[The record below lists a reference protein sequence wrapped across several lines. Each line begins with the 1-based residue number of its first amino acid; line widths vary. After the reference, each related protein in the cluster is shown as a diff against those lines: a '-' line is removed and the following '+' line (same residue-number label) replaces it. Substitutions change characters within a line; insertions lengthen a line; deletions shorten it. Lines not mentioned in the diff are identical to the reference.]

1 MGKLMGFMEYD
12 RCLPPD
18 RDPLERLKD
27 WDEIHE
33 ELPLQAQLEQAGR
46 CMYCGVPFCHSGITI
61 KGTPTGCPLG
71 NLIPEWNDLLY
82 RQEWDAA
89 VDRLLRTIS
98 FPEFTGRVCP
108 ALCEGACT
116 CGIHQPQVTIR
127 QNELTLI
134 EHAFQS
140 GYMKPRPP
148 QTRTGKRVAV
158 IGSGPAGLAC
168 ANRLNRYGHSVTVF
182 ERADRIGGLLMYG
195 IPNMKLDKKIVERRI
210 ALMQA
215 EGITFVVNAHVGID
229 QPATELLK
237 DFNAVVLCC
246 GSGKPRNLTI
256 PGREGSGVLF
266 AVDYLT
272 LSTRHLLDPS
282 VTVPP
287 EMDARDKHVV
297 IIGGGDT
304 GTDCVGTALRQG
316 CRSVH
321 QLEIMPKPS
330 EERAPQ
336 NPWPEYPRTLK
347 TDYAQQE
354 AIAKYGDDPRQYLVN
369 AREIERDEKGAIRAV
384 ITDNV
389 RWGKD
394 KNGRMIPETLE
405 GTTRKWPA
413 DMVLIAMGFTGP
425 EDTLID
431 AFGLPRDSR
440 TNVVAENYQ
449 TERKG
454 VFVAGDMHSGQSL
467 VVRAMNEGQEAA
479 AACHAYLSS
488 LNG

>member
-1 MGKLMGFMEYD
+1 MGKLMGFMEYE

-18 RDPLERLKD
+18 RDPLERLHD
-27 WDEIHE
+27 WDEIHN
-33 ELPLQAQLEQAGR
+33 ELPLETQLEQAGR
-46 CMYCGVPFCHSGITI
+46 CMYCGVPFCHSGISI

-89 VDRLLRTIS
+89 ADRLLRTIS

-116 CGIHQPQVTIR
+116 CGIHQPMVTIR

-134 EHAFQS
+134 EHAFES
-140 GYMKPRPP
+140 GHMKPHIPP
-148 QTRTGKRVAV
+148 TRSGRRVAV

-168 ANRLNRYGHSVTVF
+168 ANWLNRYGHTVTVL

-195 IPNMKLDKKIVERRI
+195 IPNMKLDKQIVDRRVN
-210 ALMQA
+210 LMRA
-215 EGITFVVNAHVGID
+215 EGVEFVTGAHVGVNRSAD
-229 QPATELLK
+229 ELLK
-237 DFNAVVLCC
+237 DYDAVVLCC
-246 GSGKPRNLTI
+246 GSTTPRNLNI
-256 PGREGSGVLF
+256 PGREGPGVAF

-272 LSTRHLLDPS
+272 ANTKHLLNPAQAL
-282 VTVPP
+282 PP
-287 EMDARDKHVV
+287 EMNAKDKHVV

-321 QLEIMPKPS
+321 QLEIMPRPS
-330 EERAPQ
+330 EERTAQ
-336 NPWPEYPRTLK
+336 NPWPEYPRILK
-347 TDYAQQE
+347 TDYAQEE

-369 AREIERDEKGAIRAV
+369 AREIERDETGAIRAV

-389 RWGKD
+389 RWTKD
-394 KNGRMIPETLE
+394 ANGRMTPVTVE
-405 GTTRKWPA
+405 GSARKWLA
-413 DMVLIAMGFTGP
+413 DLVLIAMGFTGP
-425 EDTLID
+425 EDTLVS
-431 AFGLPRDSR
+431 AFGLPRDAR
-440 TNVVAENYQ
+440 TNVVADDYR

-467 VVRAMNEGQEAA
+467 VVRAMNEGQQAA
-479 AACHAYLSS
+479 TACDTYLKQ
-488 LNG
+488 LEK

>member
-1 MGKLMGFMEYD
+1 MGKLLGFLEYD

-18 RDPLERLKD
+18 RDPLERLTD
-27 WDEIHE
+27 WEEIHE
-33 ELPLQAQLEQAGR
+33 SLPLQTQLEQAGR
-46 CMYCGVPFCHSGITI
+46 CMYCGVPFCHSGMNL
-61 KGTPTGCPLG
+61 KGVATGCPLG

-82 RQEWDAA
+82 HEEWDAA
-89 VDRLLRTIS
+89 VERLLRTIS

-116 CGIHQPQVTIR
+116 CGIHQPMVTIR

-134 EHAFQS
+134 EHAFET
-140 GYMKPRPP
+140 GYMKPRQPK
-148 QTRTGKRVAV
+148 QRTGKRVAV
-158 IGSGPAGLAC
+158 VGSGPAGLAV
-168 ANRLNRYGHSVTVF
+168 AARLNRYGHTVTVY

-195 IPNMKLDKKIVERRI
+195 IPNMKLDKHVIDRRVN
-210 ALMQA
+210 LMRE
-215 EGITFVVNAHVGID
+215 EGIQFVVNAHVGVD
-229 QPATELLK
+229 TSADELLK
-237 DFNAVVLCC
+237 ENHAVVLCC
-246 GSGKPRNLTI
+246 GSGKPRNLQI
-256 PGREGSGVLF
+256 PGREGSGVVY

-272 LSTRHLLDPS
+272 TATKHLLDAQRP
-282 VTVPP
+282 VPP
-287 EMDARDKHVV
+287 EMNAKDKHVI

-321 QLEIMPKPS
+321 QLEIMPRPS
-330 EERAPQ
+330 EERTEQ

-369 AREIERDEKGAIRAV
+369 AREIQRDENGAIRAV
-384 ITDNV
+384 ITDSV
-389 RWGKD
+389 RWIKD
-394 KNGRMIPETLE
+394 ENGRMRFETIE
-405 GTTRKWPA
+405 GSSRTWLA

-425 EDTLID
+425 EETLVD
-431 AFGLPRDSR
+431 AYGLPRDARS
-440 TNVVAENYQ
+440 NVVANGYM

-479 AACHAYLSS
+479 AACHAYLSN
-488 LNG
+488 L